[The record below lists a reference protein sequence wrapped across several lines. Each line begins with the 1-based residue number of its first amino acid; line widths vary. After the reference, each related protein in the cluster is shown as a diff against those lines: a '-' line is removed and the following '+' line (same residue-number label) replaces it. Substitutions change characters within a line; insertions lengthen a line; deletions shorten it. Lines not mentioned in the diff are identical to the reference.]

1 MFEMMRCF
9 VFLFIMLS
17 ICTSSYSQNLIDLQR
32 KVKTLV
38 LQGRYQLALD
48 EIEKDCGNIDMV
60 QNDSQDL
67 FGIAYYKAY
76 CHVALSDYDVADT
89 FLSKLTDQIITWEP
103 SKQRN
108 ENLASLDYLKGN
120 LYLSM
125 NNFNG
130 ANQLLM
136 SSKSYFDYESRFDDV
151 YVNILFTLAS
161 VKLALGQKLKAKL
174 YIDEANDILL
184 RTSKSSSLGAY
195 SITLANLYE
204 EIGKREN
211 AISLL
216 ERELLNL
223 TPNVPQSAILQIKI
237 ELAYF
242 YTLDGK
248 YQQAYDLLSDIEYE
262 DNLWLYELKA
272 SLSYLLKNGNVS
284 QYIQDYNN
292 EMMKQSYSLASH
304 FADIEFED
312 YWASLSSVSLSVNG
326 ILVNSFFQGNKGTI
340 DNKGII
346 DTYNYLLFLKNFV
359 LVNKLAISERIKN
372 DTEASALSSQASG
385 LYQELNDPHLSKDSV
400 GGIKNHLR
408 LLDKKM
414 KSLVSNSLSG
424 FSTVSLPTFAS
435 LKQNLRENE
444 VMLDFFPYYEFIS
457 YDSYHVYYAVS
468 ITTKESQVPKFLKLC
483 RVEQID
489 EILRNS
495 KLYDAKNLVFYS
507 EIWKKI
513 ERYIS
518 KKKKILISP
527 TLNLNKVNFGAIS
540 CGVKRLGDVYQLAS
554 ISTLNSLFQR
564 DCVKDSA
571 KKSIVLFGGIDY
583 DASISINKK
592 NVQDTSKTKL
602 DRSGFDYLPETL
614 NEVTDI
620 SDLLTGV
627 MNTTVYSGQKAT
639 ESQFKLLSRHSP
651 SVIHIST
658 HGFYLKG
665 KGLKAP
671 FFKNLSLSSK
681 ITYKMSKCGL
691 LFSGANN
698 AWNGIYAQDVEED
711 CILTAAEVEKMDL
724 SDTEL
729 VVLSACDTGLGDCE
743 SIDGVYGLSRAF
755 KIAGAHTIVMTLWK
769 VNDLVT
775 KEFMCEFYAQIKERL
790 EYHEAFRIAQ
800 KKLRLKYQ
808 DPLLWAPFVII
819 D

>member
-1 MFEMMRCF
+1 MMRRF
-9 VFLFIMLS
+9 VFLFVMLS
-17 ICTSSYSQNLIDLQR
+17 ICTSSYSQNLKDLQC
-32 KVKTLV
+32 KIKNLV

-48 EIEKDCGNIDMV
+48 EIEKDRENIDIL
-60 QNDSQDL
+60 QNNSREL
-67 FGIAYYKAY
+67 FNIAFYKGY
-76 CHVALSDYDVADT
+76 CLIALSDYDVADT
-89 FLSKLTDQIITWEP
+89 FLSKLSNQIITWKP

-108 ENLASLDYLKGN
+108 EYLASLDYLKGT

-130 ANQLLM
+130 ANQLFM
-136 SSKSYFDYESRFDDV
+136 SSKSYFDYESCFDDS
-151 YVNILFTLAS
+151 YVNILFSLAG

-174 YIDEANDILL
+174 YIDEANDILSK
-184 RTSKSSSLGAY
+184 TSKSSFWGVY
-195 SITLANLYE
+195 CITLAILYD
-204 EIGKREN
+204 EIGKREK
-211 AISLL
+211 AISILDN
-216 ERELLNL
+216 ELQKL
-223 TPNVPQSAILQIKI
+223 TPDFAHNAILQIKI
-237 ELAYF
+237 SLAYF

-248 YQQAYDLLSDIEYE
+248 YQQAYDLLSDIEYG

-272 SLSYLLKNGNVS
+272 SLSYLLKKGNVS

-312 YWASLSSVSLSVNG
+312 YWASLSTVSLSVNG
-326 ILVNSFFQGNKGTI
+326 LLVNSFFQGNKGTI

-359 LVNKLAISERIKN
+359 LVNKLAVSERIKN
-372 DTEASALSSQASG
+372 DTEAAALSSQASG

-400 GGIKNHLR
+400 GGIKNQLR

-424 FSTVSLPTFAS
+424 FSTVSLPTFVS
-435 LKQNLRENE
+435 LKQKLRENE

-457 YDSYHVYYAVS
+457 YDTYHVYYAVS

-489 EILRNS
+489 ELLRNS

-540 CGVKRLGDVYQLAS
+540 CGAKRLGDVYQLAS

-571 KKSIVLFGGIDY
+571 KKSIALFGGIDY
-583 DASISINKK
+583 DASISVNKK

-614 NEVTDI
+614 NEVADI
-620 SDLLTGV
+620 SDLLAGV

-775 KEFMCEFYAQIKERL
+775 KEFMCEFYGQIKEGL

-800 KKLRLKYQ
+800 QKLRLKYQ

>member
-1 MFEMMRCF
+1 MRRF

-17 ICTSSYSQNLIDLQR
+17 ICTSSYSQNLKDLQR
-32 KVKTLV
+32 KVNTLV

-89 FLSKLTDQIITWEP
+89 FLSKLTGQIITWEP

-237 ELAYF
+237 SLAYF

-248 YQQAYDLLSDIEYE
+248 YQQAYDLLSDIEYG

-272 SLSYLLKNGNVS
+272 SLSYLLKKGNVS

-312 YWASLSSVSLSVNG
+312 YWASLSTVSLSVNG
-326 ILVNSFFQGNKGTI
+326 LLVNSFFQGNKGTI

-359 LVNKLAISERIKN
+359 LVNKLAVSERIKN
-372 DTEASALSSQASG
+372 DTEAAALSSQASG

-400 GGIKNHLR
+400 GGIKNQLR

-424 FSTVSLPTFAS
+424 FSTVSLPTFVS
-435 LKQNLRENE
+435 LKQKLRENE

-457 YDSYHVYYAVS
+457 YDTYHVYYAVS

-489 EILRNS
+489 ELLRNS

-540 CGVKRLGDVYQLAS
+540 CGAKRLGDVYQLAS

-571 KKSIVLFGGIDY
+571 KKSIALFGGIDY
-583 DASISINKK
+583 DASISVNKK

-614 NEVTDI
+614 NEVADI
-620 SDLLTGV
+620 SDLLAGV

-698 AWNGIYAQDVEED
+698 AWNGFYAQDVEED

>member
-1 MFEMMRCF
+1 MRRF
-9 VFLFIMLS
+9 VFLFVMLS
-17 ICTSSYSQNLIDLQR
+17 ICTSSYSQNLKDLQC
-32 KVKTLV
+32 KIKNLV

-48 EIEKDCGNIDMV
+48 EIEKDRENIDIL
-60 QNDSQDL
+60 QNNSREL
-67 FGIAYYKAY
+67 FNIAFYKGY
-76 CHVALSDYDVADT
+76 CLIALSDYDVADT
-89 FLSKLTDQIITWEP
+89 FLSKLSNQIITWKP

-108 ENLASLDYLKGN
+108 EYLASLDYLKGT

-130 ANQLLM
+130 ANQLFM
-136 SSKSYFDYESRFDDV
+136 SSKSYFDYESCFDDS
-151 YVNILFTLAS
+151 YVNILFSLAG

-174 YIDEANDILL
+174 YIDEANDILSE
-184 RTSKSSSLGAY
+184 TSKSSFGGVY
-195 SITLANLYE
+195 CITLAILYD
-204 EIGKREN
+204 EIGKREK
-211 AISLL
+211 AISILDN
-216 ERELLNL
+216 ELQKL
-223 TPNVPQSAILQIKI
+223 TPDFAHNAILQIKI
-237 ELAYF
+237 SLAYF

-248 YQQAYDLLSDIEYE
+248 YQQAYDLLSDIEYG

-272 SLSYLLKNGNVS
+272 SLSYLLKKGNVS

-312 YWASLSSVSLSVNG
+312 YWASLSTVSLSVNG
-326 ILVNSFFQGNKGTI
+326 LLVNSFFQGNKGTI

-372 DTEASALSSQASG
+372 DTEAAALSSQASG

-400 GGIKNHLR
+400 GGIKNQLR

-424 FSTVSLPTFAS
+424 FSTVSLPTFVS
-435 LKQNLRENE
+435 LKQKLREDE

-457 YDSYHVYYAVS
+457 YDTYHVYYAVS

-489 EILRNS
+489 ELLRNS

-540 CGVKRLGDVYQLAS
+540 CGAKRLGDVYQLAS

-571 KKSIVLFGGIDY
+571 KKSIALFGGIDY
-583 DASISINKK
+583 DASISVNKK

-614 NEVTDI
+614 NEVADI
-620 SDLLTGV
+620 SDLLAGV

-639 ESQFKLLSRHSP
+639 ESQFKLLTRHSP

-775 KEFMCEFYAQIKERL
+775 KEFMCEFYGQIKEGL
-790 EYHEAFRIAQ
+790 ECHDAFRIAQ

>member
-1 MFEMMRCF
+1 MHEIMRRF

-17 ICTSSYSQNLIDLQR
+17 ICTSSYSQNLKDLQR
-32 KVKTLV
+32 KVNTLV

>member
-1 MFEMMRCF
+1 MHEIMRRF
-9 VFLFIMLS
+9 VFLFVMFS
-17 ICTSSYSQNLIDLQR
+17 ICTLSYSQNLKDLQC
-32 KVKTLV
+32 KIKNLV

-48 EIEKDCGNIDMV
+48 EIEKDRENIDIL
-60 QNDSQDL
+60 QNNSREL
-67 FGIAYYKAY
+67 FNIAFYKGY
-76 CHVALSDYDVADT
+76 CLIALSDYDVADT
-89 FLSKLTDQIITWEP
+89 FLSKLSNQIITWKP

-108 ENLASLDYLKGN
+108 EYLASLDYLKGT

-130 ANQLLM
+130 ANQLFM
-136 SSKSYFDYESRFDDV
+136 SSKSYFDYESCFDDS
-151 YVNILFTLAS
+151 YVNILFSLAG

-174 YIDEANDILL
+174 YIDEANDILSK
-184 RTSKSSSLGAY
+184 TSKSSFWGVY
-195 SITLANLYE
+195 CITLAILYD
-204 EIGKREN
+204 EIGKREK
-211 AISLL
+211 AISILDN
-216 ERELLNL
+216 ELQKL
-223 TPNVPQSAILQIKI
+223 TPDFAHNAILQIKI
-237 ELAYF
+237 SLAYF

-248 YQQAYDLLSDIEYE
+248 YQQAYDLLSDIEYG

-272 SLSYLLKNGNVS
+272 SLSYLLKKGNVS

-312 YWASLSSVSLSVNG
+312 YWASLSTVSLSVNG
-326 ILVNSFFQGNKGTI
+326 LLVNSFFQGNKGTI

-372 DTEASALSSQASG
+372 DTEAAALSSQASG

-400 GGIKNHLR
+400 GGIKNQLR

-424 FSTVSLPTFAS
+424 FSTVSLPTFVS
-435 LKQNLRENE
+435 LKQKLREDE

-457 YDSYHVYYAVS
+457 YDTYHVYYAVS

-489 EILRNS
+489 ELLRNS

-540 CGVKRLGDVYQLAS
+540 CGAKRLGDVYQLAS

-571 KKSIVLFGGIDY
+571 KKSIALFGGIDY
-583 DASISINKK
+583 DASISVNKK
-592 NVQDTSKTKL
+592 NVQDTSKTKV

-614 NEVTDI
+614 NEVADI
-620 SDLLTGV
+620 SDLLAGV

-775 KEFMCEFYAQIKERL
+775 KEFMCEFYGQIKDGL

-800 KKLRLKYQ
+800 QKLRLKYQ

>member
-1 MFEMMRCF
+1 MHEIMRRF

-17 ICTSSYSQNLIDLQR
+17 ICTSSYSQNLKDLQR
-32 KVKTLV
+32 KVNTLV

-89 FLSKLTDQIITWEP
+89 FLSKLTGQIIAWEP

-372 DTEASALSSQASG
+372 DTEAAALSSQASG

-400 GGIKNHLR
+400 GGIKNQLR

-424 FSTVSLPTFAS
+424 FSTVSFPTFVS
-435 LKQNLRENE
+435 LKQNLREDE

-457 YDSYHVYYAVS
+457 YDTYYVYYAVS

-571 KKSIVLFGGIDY
+571 KKSIALFGGIDY
-583 DASISINKK
+583 DASISVNKK

-614 NEVTDI
+614 NEVTNI
-620 SDLLTGV
+620 SDLLAGV

-681 ITYKMSKCGL
+681 ITYK
-691 LFSGANN
+691 
-698 AWNGIYAQDVEED
+698 
-711 CILTAAEVEKMDL
+711 
-724 SDTEL
+724 
-729 VVLSACDTGLGDCE
+729 
-743 SIDGVYGLSRAF
+743 
-755 KIAGAHTIVMTLWK
+755 
-769 VNDLVT
+769 
-775 KEFMCEFYAQIKERL
+775 
-790 EYHEAFRIAQ
+790 
-800 KKLRLKYQ
+800 
-808 DPLLWAPFVII
+808 II
-819 D
+819 SVQ

>member
-1 MFEMMRCF
+1 MHEIMRRF

-17 ICTSSYSQNLIDLQR
+17 ICTSLYSQNLKDLQR
-32 KVKTLV
+32 KVNTLV

-48 EIEKDCGNIDMV
+48 EIEKECGNIDIV
-60 QNDSQDL
+60 QNNNQDL

-76 CHVALSDYDVADT
+76 CHVALSD
-89 FLSKLTDQIITWEP
+89 
-103 SKQRN
+103 
-108 ENLASLDYLKGN
+108 
-120 LYLSM
+120 
-125 NNFNG
+125 FNG

-151 YVNILFTLAS
+151 YVNVLFSLAG

-174 YIDEANDILL
+174 YIDEANDILSK
-184 RTSKSSSLGAY
+184 TSKSSSLGAY

-216 ERELLNL
+216 ERELQNL

-248 YQQAYDLLSDIEYE
+248 YQQAYDLLSYIEYG

-272 SLSYLLKNGNVS
+272 SLSYLLNKGNVS

-292 EMMKQSYSLASH
+292 KMMRQSYSLASH

-372 DTEASALSSQASG
+372 DTEAAALSSQASG

-400 GGIKNHLR
+400 GGIKNQLR

-424 FSTVSLPTFAS
+424 FSTVSFPTFVS
-435 LKQNLRENE
+435 LKQNLREDE

-457 YDSYHVYYAVS
+457 YDTYHVYYAVS

-483 RVEQID
+483 RLEQID
-489 EILRNS
+489 ELLRNS

-540 CGVKRLGDVYQLAS
+540 CGAKRLGDVYQLAS

-571 KKSIVLFGGIDY
+571 KKSIALFGGIDY
-583 DASISINKK
+583 DASISVNKK

-620 SDLLTGV
+620 SDLLGGV

-755 KIAGAHTIVMTLWK
+755 KIAGADTIVMTLWK

-775 KEFMCEFYAQIKERL
+775 KEFMCEFYAQIKEGL

>member
-1 MFEMMRCF
+1 M
-9 VFLFIMLS
+9 VFLFVMLS
-17 ICTSSYSQNLIDLQR
+17 ICTLSYSQNLKDLQC
-32 KVKTLV
+32 KIKNLV

-48 EIEKDCGNIDMV
+48 EIEKDRENIDIL
-60 QNDSQDL
+60 QNNSREL
-67 FGIAYYKAY
+67 FNIAFYKGY
-76 CHVALSDYDVADT
+76 CLIALSDYDVADT
-89 FLSKLTDQIITWEP
+89 FLSKLSNQIITWKP

-108 ENLASLDYLKGN
+108 EYLASLDYLKGT

-130 ANQLLM
+130 ANQLFM
-136 SSKSYFDYESRFDDV
+136 SSKSYFDYESCFDDS
-151 YVNILFTLAS
+151 YVNILFSLAG

-174 YIDEANDILL
+174 YIDEANDILSK
-184 RTSKSSSLGAY
+184 TSKSSFWGVY
-195 SITLANLYE
+195 CITLAILYD
-204 EIGKREN
+204 EIGKREK
-211 AISLL
+211 AISILDN
-216 ERELLNL
+216 ELQKL
-223 TPNVPQSAILQIKI
+223 TPDFAHNAILQIKI
-237 ELAYF
+237 SLAYF

-248 YQQAYDLLSDIEYE
+248 YQQAYDLLSDIEYG

-272 SLSYLLKNGNVS
+272 SLSYLLKKGNVS

-312 YWASLSSVSLSVNG
+312 YWASLSTVSLSVNG
-326 ILVNSFFQGNKGTI
+326 LLVNSFFQGNKGTI

-372 DTEASALSSQASG
+372 DTEAAALSSQASG

-400 GGIKNHLR
+400 GGIKNQLR

-424 FSTVSLPTFAS
+424 FSTVSLPTFVS
-435 LKQNLRENE
+435 LKQKLREDE

-457 YDSYHVYYAVS
+457 YDTYHVYYAVS

-489 EILRNS
+489 ELLRNS

-540 CGVKRLGDVYQLAS
+540 CGAKRLGDVYQLAS

-571 KKSIVLFGGIDY
+571 KKSIALFGGIDY
-583 DASISINKK
+583 DASISVNKK
-592 NVQDTSKTKL
+592 NVQDTSKTKV

-614 NEVTDI
+614 NEVADI
-620 SDLLTGV
+620 SDLLAGV

-775 KEFMCEFYAQIKERL
+775 KEFMCEFYGQIKEGL

-800 KKLRLKYQ
+800 QKLRLKYQ

>member
-1 MFEMMRCF
+1 MRRF

-17 ICTSSYSQNLIDLQR
+17 ICTLLYSQNLKDLQR
-32 KVKTLV
+32 KVNTLV

-48 EIEKDCGNIDMV
+48 EIEKECGNIDIV
-60 QNDSQDL
+60 QNNNQDL

-89 FLSKLTDQIITWEP
+89 FISKLSNQIISWEP

-108 ENLASLDYLKGN
+108 ENLASLDYLKGD
-120 LYLSM
+120 LYQCM

-136 SSKSYFDYESRFDDV
+136 SSKSYFDYESRFDDG
-151 YVNILFTLAS
+151 YVNVLFSLAG

-174 YIDEANDILL
+174 YIDEANDILSK
-184 RTSKSSSLGAY
+184 TSKNSFWGVY
-195 SITLANLYE
+195 CITLAILYN
-204 EIGKREN
+204 EIGKREK
-211 AISLL
+211 AISILDN
-216 ERELLNL
+216 ELQKI
-223 TPNVPQSAILQIKI
+223 TPDFAQNAILQIKI
-237 ELAYF
+237 SLAYF

-248 YQQAYDLLSDIEYE
+248 YQQAYDLLSDIEYG

-272 SLSYLLKNGNVS
+272 SLLYLLKKGNVS

-292 EMMKQSYSLASH
+292 KMMKQSYSLASH

-372 DTEASALSSQASG
+372 DTEAAALSSQASG

-400 GGIKNHLR
+400 GGIKNQLR

-424 FSTVSLPTFAS
+424 FSTVSHPTFTS
-435 LKQNLRENE
+435 LKQNLREDE

-457 YDSYHVYYAVS
+457 YDTYHVYYAVS
-468 ITTKESQVPKFLKLC
+468 ITTKDSQTPKFLKLC

-489 EILRNS
+489 ELLRNS

-527 TLNLNKVNFGAIS
+527 TLNLNKVNLGAIS
-540 CGVKRLGDVYQLAS
+540 CGAKRLGDVYQLAS
-554 ISTLNSLFQR
+554 ISSLNSLFIR
-564 DCVKDSA
+564 DCVKENA
-571 KKSIVLFGGIDY
+571 KKCIALFGGIDY
-583 DASISINKK
+583 DASISVNKK
-592 NVQDTSKTKL
+592 NVQDSSKTKL

-620 SDLLTGV
+620 SDLLAGV

-639 ESQFKLLSRHSP
+639 QSQFKLLSRHSP

-671 FFKNLSLSSK
+671 FFKNLPLSSK

-698 AWNGIYAQDVEED
+698 TWNGIYAQDVEED

-743 SIDGVYGLSRAF
+743 SMDGVYGLSRAF

-775 KEFMCEFYAQIKERL
+775 KEFMCEFYGQIKEGL
-790 EYHEAFRIAQ
+790 EYHDAFRIAQ

>member
-1 MFEMMRCF
+1 MHEIMRRF

-17 ICTSSYSQNLIDLQR
+17 ICTSLYSQNLKELQR
-32 KVKTLV
+32 KVNSLV
-38 LQGRYQLALD
+38 LQGWYQLALD
-48 EIEKDCGNIDMV
+48 EIEKDWGSIDIL
-60 QNDSQDL
+60 QNDSEEL
-67 FGIAYYKAY
+67 FIIAFYKSY
-76 CHVALSDYDVADT
+76 CLIALSDYDSADT
-89 FLSKLTDQIITWEP
+89 FITKLSNQIITWEP

-108 ENLASLDYLKGN
+108 EYLASLDYLKGI

-125 NNFNG
+125 NNFSG
-130 ANQLLM
+130 ANRLLM
-136 SSKSYFDYESRFDDV
+136 SSKSYFDYESRFGNA
-151 YVNILFTLAS
+151 YVNVLFTLAN
-161 VKLALGQKLKAKL
+161 VKLALGQKLMAKL
-174 YIDEANDILL
+174 YIDEANDIL
-184 RTSKSSSLGAY
+184 SKSPKASSLGVFC
-195 SITLANLYE
+195 ITLAKLYN
-204 EIGKREN
+204 EIGKRED

-216 ERELLNL
+216 ESELQNL
-223 TPNVPQSAILQIKI
+223 TPDVAQNTILQIKI
-237 ELAYF
+237 ALAYF
-242 YTLDGK
+242 YAQEKK
-248 YQQAYDLLSDIEYE
+248 YQQAFDLISNIEYG
-262 DNLWLYELKA
+262 DNLILYELKA
-272 SLSYLLKNGNVS
+272 SLSYLLKKGNVS
-284 QYIQDYNN
+284 QYIQDYNSK
-292 EMMKQSYSLASH
+292 MMKQSYSLASH

-326 ILVNSFFQGNKGTI
+326 ILVNSFFQGTKRTI
-340 DNKGII
+340 DNKRLI

-372 DTEASALSSQASG
+372 DTEAAALSSQASG

-400 GGIKNHLR
+400 GGIKNKLR

-424 FSTVSLPTFAS
+424 FSTVSFPTFAS
-435 LKQNLRENE
+435 LKQNLREDE

-457 YDSYHVYYAVS
+457 YDTYHVYYAVS

-507 EIWKKI
+507 EIWRKI

-518 KKKKILISP
+518 KKKKILIFP

-540 CGVKRLGDVYQLAS
+540 CGAKRLGDVYQLAS

-571 KKSIVLFGGIDY
+571 KKSIALFGGIDY
-583 DASISINKK
+583 DVSISVNKK
-592 NVQDTSKTKL
+592 NVQGTSKTKL

-620 SDLLTGV
+620 SVLLTGV

-724 SDTEL
+724 SNTEL

-775 KEFMCEFYAQIKERL
+775 KEFMCEFYGQIKEGL

-800 KKLRLKYQ
+800 KRLRLKYQ

>member
-1 MFEMMRCF
+1 MHEIMRRF

-17 ICTSSYSQNLIDLQR
+17 ICTSSYSQNLKDLQR
-32 KVKTLV
+32 KVNTLV

-48 EIEKDCGNIDMV
+48 EIEKECGNIDIV
-60 QNDSQDL
+60 QNNNQDL

-89 FLSKLTDQIITWEP
+89 FISKLSNQIISWEP

-108 ENLASLDYLKGN
+108 ENLASLDYLKGD
-120 LYLSM
+120 LYQCM

-151 YVNILFTLAS
+151 YVNVLFSLAG

-174 YIDEANDILL
+174 YIDEANDILSK
-184 RTSKSSSLGAY
+184 TSKSSSLGAY

-216 ERELLNL
+216 ERELQNL

-248 YQQAYDLLSDIEYE
+248 NQQAYDLLSDIEYE

-372 DTEASALSSQASG
+372 DTEAAALSSQASG

-400 GGIKNHLR
+400 GGIKNQLR

-424 FSTVSLPTFAS
+424 FSTVSFPTFVS
-435 LKQNLRENE
+435 LKQNLREDE

-457 YDSYHVYYAVS
+457 YDTYHVYYAVS

-483 RVEQID
+483 RLEQID
-489 EILRNS
+489 ELLRNS

-540 CGVKRLGDVYQLAS
+540 CGAKRLGDVYQLAS

-571 KKSIVLFGGIDY
+571 KKSIALFGGIDY
-583 DASISINKK
+583 DASISVNKK

-620 SDLLTGV
+620 SDLLAGV

-681 ITYKMSKCGL
+681 ITY
-691 LFSGANN
+691 
-698 AWNGIYAQDVEED
+698 
-711 CILTAAEVEKMDL
+711 
-724 SDTEL
+724 
-729 VVLSACDTGLGDCE
+729 
-743 SIDGVYGLSRAF
+743 
-755 KIAGAHTIVMTLWK
+755 
-769 VNDLVT
+769 
-775 KEFMCEFYAQIKERL
+775 
-790 EYHEAFRIAQ
+790 
-800 KKLRLKYQ
+800 
-808 DPLLWAPFVII
+808 
-819 D
+819 

>member
-1 MFEMMRCF
+1 MHEIMKRF

-17 ICTSSYSQNLIDLQR
+17 ICTSLYSQNLKDLQR
-32 KVKTLV
+32 KVNTLV

-48 EIEKDCGNIDMV
+48 EIEKECGNIDIV
-60 QNDSQDL
+60 QNNNQDL

-89 FLSKLTDQIITWEP
+89 FISELSNQIISWKP

-108 ENLASLDYLKGN
+108 ENLASLDYLKGD
-120 LYLSM
+120 LYQCM

-151 YVNILFTLAS
+151 YVNVLFSLAG

-174 YIDEANDILL
+174 YIDEANDILSK
-184 RTSKSSSLGAY
+184 TSKSSSLGAY

-216 ERELLNL
+216 ERELQNL

-248 YQQAYDLLSDIEYE
+248 YQQAYDLLSDIEYG

-272 SLSYLLKNGNVS
+272 SLSYLLKKGNVS

-292 EMMKQSYSLASH
+292 KMMRQSYSLASH

-326 ILVNSFFQGNKGTI
+326 ILVNSFFQGNKETI

-372 DTEASALSSQASG
+372 DTEAAALSSQASG
-385 LYQELNDPHLSKDSV
+385 LYQELNDPHLSKDRV

-435 LKQNLRENE
+435 LKQNLREDE

-457 YDSYHVYYAVS
+457 YDTYHVYYAVS

-489 EILRNS
+489 ELLRNS

-527 TLNLNKVNFGAIS
+527 TLNLNKVNLGAIS
-540 CGVKRLGDVYQLAS
+540 CGAKRLGDVYQLAS
-554 ISTLNSLFQR
+554 ISSLNSLFKR
-564 DCVKDSA
+564 DCVKENA
-571 KKSIVLFGGIDY
+571 KKSIALFGGMDY
-583 DASISINKK
+583 DASISVNKK
-592 NVQDTSKTKL
+592 NVQDSSKTKL

-620 SDLLTGV
+620 SNLLAGV

-639 ESQFKLLSRHSP
+639 ESQFKLLSSHSP

-691 LFSGANN
+691 LFSEANN

-775 KEFMCEFYAQIKERL
+775 KEFMCEFYAQIKEGL

>member
-1 MFEMMRCF
+1 MRRF

-17 ICTSSYSQNLIDLQR
+17 ICTSSYSQNLKDLQR
-32 KVKTLV
+32 KVNTLV

-89 FLSKLTDQIITWEP
+89 FLSKLTGQIITWEP

-340 DNKGII
+340 D
-346 DTYNYLLFLKNFV
+346 TYNYLLFLKNFV

-457 YDSYHVYYAVS
+457 YDTYHVYYAVS
-468 ITTKESQVPKFLKLC
+468 ITTKESQAPKFLKLC

-495 KLYDAKNLVFYS
+495 KLYNAKNLVFYS

-540 CGVKRLGDVYQLAS
+540 CGAKRLGDVYQLAS

-571 KKSIVLFGGIDY
+571 KKSIALFGGIDY
-583 DASISINKK
+583 DASISVNKK

-602 DRSGFDYLPETL
+602 DRSGFDYLPETF

-620 SDLLTGV
+620 SDLLAGV

-724 SDTEL
+724 SDTGL

-775 KEFMCEFYAQIKERL
+775 KEFMYEFYGQIKEGL

>member
-1 MFEMMRCF
+1 MHEIMKRF

-17 ICTSSYSQNLIDLQR
+17 ICTSLYSQNLKDLQR
-32 KVKTLV
+32 KVNTLV

-48 EIEKDCGNIDMV
+48 EIEKECGNIDIV
-60 QNDSQDL
+60 QNNNQDL

-89 FLSKLTDQIITWEP
+89 FISELSNQIISWKP

-108 ENLASLDYLKGN
+108 ENLASLDYLKGD
-120 LYLSM
+120 LYQCM

-151 YVNILFTLAS
+151 YVNVLFSLAG

-174 YIDEANDILL
+174 YIDEANDILSK
-184 RTSKSSSLGAY
+184 TSKSSSLGAY

-216 ERELLNL
+216 ERELQNL

-248 YQQAYDLLSDIEYE
+248 YQQAYDLLSDIEYG

-272 SLSYLLKNGNVS
+272 SLSYLLKKGNVS

-292 EMMKQSYSLASH
+292 KMMRQSYSLASH

-372 DTEASALSSQASG
+372 DTEAAALSSQASG

-435 LKQNLRENE
+435 LKQNLREDE

-457 YDSYHVYYAVS
+457 YDTYHVYYAVS

-489 EILRNS
+489 ELLRNS

-527 TLNLNKVNFGAIS
+527 TLNLNKVNLGAIS
-540 CGVKRLGDVYQLAS
+540 CGAKRLGDVYQLAS
-554 ISTLNSLFQR
+554 ISSLNSLFKR
-564 DCVKDSA
+564 DCVKENA
-571 KKSIVLFGGIDY
+571 KKSIALFGGMDY
-583 DASISINKK
+583 DASISVNKK
-592 NVQDTSKTKL
+592 NVQDSSKTKL

-620 SDLLTGV
+620 SNLLAGV

-639 ESQFKLLSRHSP
+639 ESQFKLLSSHSP

-729 VVLSACDTGLGDCE
+729 VVLSACDTGLGDWE

-775 KEFMCEFYAQIKERL
+775 KEFMCEFYGQIKEGL

>member
-1 MFEMMRCF
+1 MKRF

-17 ICTSSYSQNLIDLQR
+17 ICTSLYSQNLKDLQR
-32 KVKTLV
+32 KVNTLV

-48 EIEKDCGNIDMV
+48 EIEKECGNIDIV
-60 QNDSQDL
+60 QNNNQDL

-89 FLSKLTDQIITWEP
+89 FISELSNQIISWKP

-108 ENLASLDYLKGN
+108 ENLASLDYLKGD
-120 LYLSM
+120 LYQCM

-151 YVNILFTLAS
+151 YVNVLFSLAG

-174 YIDEANDILL
+174 YIDEANDILSK
-184 RTSKSSSLGAY
+184 TSKSSSLGAY

-216 ERELLNL
+216 ERELQNL

-248 YQQAYDLLSDIEYE
+248 YQQAYDLLSDIEYG

-272 SLSYLLKNGNVS
+272 SLSYLLKKGNVS

-292 EMMKQSYSLASH
+292 KMMRQSYSLASH

-326 ILVNSFFQGNKGTI
+326 ILVNSFFQGNKETI

-372 DTEASALSSQASG
+372 DTEAAALSSQASG

-435 LKQNLRENE
+435 LKQNLREDE

-457 YDSYHVYYAVS
+457 YDTYHVYYAVS

-489 EILRNS
+489 ELLRNS

-527 TLNLNKVNFGAIS
+527 TLNLNKVNLGAIS
-540 CGVKRLGDVYQLAS
+540 CGAKRLGDVYQLAS
-554 ISTLNSLFQR
+554 ISSLNSLFKR
-564 DCVKDSA
+564 DCVKENT
-571 KKSIVLFGGIDY
+571 KKSIALFGGMDY
-583 DASISINKK
+583 DASISVNKK
-592 NVQDTSKTKL
+592 NVQDSSKIKL

-620 SDLLTGV
+620 SNLLAGV

-639 ESQFKLLSRHSP
+639 ESQFKLLSSHSP

-743 SIDGVYGLSRAF
+743 SIDGVYGLRRAF

-775 KEFMCEFYAQIKERL
+775 KEFMCEFYAQIKEGL

>member
-1 MFEMMRCF
+1 MRRF

-17 ICTSSYSQNLIDLQR
+17 ICTSSCSQNLKDLQR
-32 KVKTLV
+32 KVNTLV

-89 FLSKLTDQIITWEP
+89 FLSKLTGQIITWEP

-237 ELAYF
+237 SLAYF

-248 YQQAYDLLSDIEYE
+248 YQQAYDLLSDIEYG

-272 SLSYLLKNGNVS
+272 SLSYLLKKGNVS

-312 YWASLSSVSLSVNG
+312 YWASLSTVSLSVNG
-326 ILVNSFFQGNKGTI
+326 LLVNSFFQGNKGTI

-359 LVNKLAISERIKN
+359 LVNKLAVSERIKN
-372 DTEASALSSQASG
+372 DTEAAALSSQASG

-400 GGIKNHLR
+400 GGIKNQLR

-424 FSTVSLPTFAS
+424 FSTVSLPTFVS
-435 LKQNLRENE
+435 LKQKLRENE

-457 YDSYHVYYAVS
+457 YDTYHVYYAVS

-489 EILRNS
+489 ELLRNS

-540 CGVKRLGDVYQLAS
+540 CGAKRLGDVYQLAS

-571 KKSIVLFGGIDY
+571 KKSIALFGGIDY
-583 DASISINKK
+583 DASISVNKK
-592 NVQDTSKTKL
+592 NVQDTSKAKL

-614 NEVTDI
+614 NEVADI
-620 SDLLTGV
+620 SDLLAGV

-775 KEFMCEFYAQIKERL
+775 KEFMCEFYGQIKEGL

-800 KKLRLKYQ
+800 QKLRLKYQ

>member
-1 MFEMMRCF
+1 MHEIMRRF

-17 ICTSSYSQNLIDLQR
+17 ICTSLYSQNLKDLQR
-32 KVKTLV
+32 KVNTLV

-48 EIEKDCGNIDMV
+48 EIEKECGNIDIV
-60 QNDSQDL
+60 QNNNQDL

-89 FLSKLTDQIITWEP
+89 FISKLSNQIISWEP

-108 ENLASLDYLKGN
+108 ENLASLDYLKGD
-120 LYLSM
+120 LYQCM

-151 YVNILFTLAS
+151 YVNVLFSLAG

-174 YIDEANDILL
+174 YIDEANDILSK
-184 RTSKSSSLGAY
+184 TSKSSSLGAY

-216 ERELLNL
+216 ERELQNL

-248 YQQAYDLLSDIEYE
+248 YQQAYDLLSDIEYG

-272 SLSYLLKNGNVS
+272 SLSYLLNKGNVS

-340 DNKGII
+340 D
-346 DTYNYLLFLKNFV
+346 TYNYLLFLKNFV

-385 LYQELNDPHLSKDSV
+385 LYQKLNDPHLSKDSV

-457 YDSYHVYYAVS
+457 YDTYHVYYAVS
-468 ITTKESQVPKFLKLC
+468 ITTKESQAPKFLKLC

-495 KLYDAKNLVFYS
+495 KLYNAKNLVFYS

-540 CGVKRLGDVYQLAS
+540 CGAKRLGDVYQLAS

-571 KKSIVLFGGIDY
+571 KKSIALFGGIDY
-583 DASISINKK
+583 DASISVNKK

-602 DRSGFDYLPETL
+602 DRSGFDYLPETF

-620 SDLLTGV
+620 SDLLAGV

-775 KEFMCEFYAQIKERL
+775 KEFMYEFYGQIKEGL

>member
-1 MFEMMRCF
+1 MHEIMRRF

-17 ICTSSYSQNLIDLQR
+17 IYTSLYSQNLKDLQR
-32 KVKTLV
+32 KVNTLV

-48 EIEKDCGNIDMV
+48 EIEKECGNIDIV
-60 QNDSQDL
+60 QNNNQDL

-89 FLSKLTDQIITWEP
+89 FISKLSNQIISWEP

-108 ENLASLDYLKGN
+108 ENLASLDYLKGD
-120 LYLSM
+120 LYQCM

-151 YVNILFTLAS
+151 YVNVLFSLAG

-174 YIDEANDILL
+174 YIDEANDILSK
-184 RTSKSSSLGAY
+184 TSKSSSLGAY

-216 ERELLNL
+216 ERELQNL

-248 YQQAYDLLSDIEYE
+248 YQQAYDLLSDIEYG

-272 SLSYLLKNGNVS
+272 SLSYLLNKGNVS

-292 EMMKQSYSLASH
+292 KMMRQSYSLASH

-372 DTEASALSSQASG
+372 DTEAAALSSQASG

-400 GGIKNHLR
+400 GGIKNQLR

-424 FSTVSLPTFAS
+424 FSTVSFPTFVS
-435 LKQNLRENE
+435 LKQNLREDE

-457 YDSYHVYYAVS
+457 YDTYHVYYAVS

-483 RVEQID
+483 RLEQID
-489 EILRNS
+489 ELLRNS

-571 KKSIVLFGGIDY
+571 KKSIALFGGIDY
-583 DASISINKK
+583 DASISVNKK

-620 SDLLTGV
+620 SDLLAGV

-711 CILTAAEVEKMDL
+711 CILTAAEVKKMDL
-724 SDTEL
+724 Y
-729 VVLSACDTGLGDCE
+729 VMVLN
-743 SIDGVYGLSRAF
+743 
-755 KIAGAHTIVMTLWK
+755 IV
-769 VNDLVT
+769 
-775 KEFMCEFYAQIKERL
+775 E
-790 EYHEAFRIAQ
+790 
-800 KKLRLKYQ
+800 
-808 DPLLWAPFVII
+808 
-819 D
+819 

>member
-1 MFEMMRCF
+1 MRRF

-17 ICTSSYSQNLIDLQR
+17 ICTSSYSQNLKDLQR
-32 KVKTLV
+32 KVNTLV

-89 FLSKLTDQIITWEP
+89 FLSKLTGQIITWEP

-340 DNKGII
+340 D
-346 DTYNYLLFLKNFV
+346 TYNYLLFLKNFV

-385 LYQELNDPHLSKDSV
+385 LYQKLNDPHLSKDSV

-457 YDSYHVYYAVS
+457 YDTYHVYYAVS
-468 ITTKESQVPKFLKLC
+468 ITTKESQAPKFLKLC

-495 KLYDAKNLVFYS
+495 KLYNAKNLVFYS

-540 CGVKRLGDVYQLAS
+540 CGAKRLGDVYQLAS

-571 KKSIVLFGGIDY
+571 KKSIALFGGIDY
-583 DASISINKK
+583 DASISVNKK

-602 DRSGFDYLPETL
+602 DRSGFDYLPETF

-620 SDLLTGV
+620 SDLLAGV

-775 KEFMCEFYAQIKERL
+775 KEFMYEFYGQIKEGL

>member
-1 MFEMMRCF
+1 MRRF

-17 ICTSSYSQNLIDLQR
+17 ICTSLYSQNLKDLQR
-32 KVKTLV
+32 KVNTLV

-48 EIEKDCGNIDMV
+48 EIEKECGNIDIV
-60 QNDSQDL
+60 QNNNQDL

-89 FLSKLTDQIITWEP
+89 FISKLSNQIISWEP

-108 ENLASLDYLKGN
+108 ENLASLDYLKGD
-120 LYLSM
+120 LYQCM

-151 YVNILFTLAS
+151 YVNVLFSLAG

-174 YIDEANDILL
+174 YIDEANDILSK
-184 RTSKSSSLGAY
+184 TSKSSSLGAY

-216 ERELLNL
+216 ERELQNL

-248 YQQAYDLLSDIEYE
+248 YQQAYDLLSDIEYG

-272 SLSYLLKNGNVS
+272 SLSYLLNKGNVS

-292 EMMKQSYSLASH
+292 KMMRQSYSLASH

-372 DTEASALSSQASG
+372 DTEAAALSSQASG

-400 GGIKNHLR
+400 GGIKNQLR

-424 FSTVSLPTFAS
+424 FSTVSFPTFVS
-435 LKQNLRENE
+435 LKQNLREDE

-457 YDSYHVYYAVS
+457 YDTYHVYYAVS

-483 RVEQID
+483 RLEQID
-489 EILRNS
+489 ELLRNS

-540 CGVKRLGDVYQLAS
+540 CGAKRLGDVYQLAS

-571 KKSIVLFGGIDY
+571 KKSIALFGGIDY
-583 DASISINKK
+583 DASISVNKK

-620 SDLLTGV
+620 SDLLGGV

-658 HGFYLKG
+658 HE
-665 KGLKAP
+665 
-671 FFKNLSLSSK
+671 FFK
-681 ITYKMSKCGL
+681 
-691 LFSGANN
+691 
-698 AWNGIYAQDVEED
+698 
-711 CILTAAEVEKMDL
+711 
-724 SDTEL
+724 
-729 VVLSACDTGLGDCE
+729 
-743 SIDGVYGLSRAF
+743 R
-755 KIAGAHTIVMTLWK
+755 
-769 VNDLVT
+769 
-775 KEFMCEFYAQIKERL
+775 
-790 EYHEAFRIAQ
+790 
-800 KKLRLKYQ
+800 
-808 DPLLWAPFVII
+808 
-819 D
+819 

>member
-1 MFEMMRCF
+1 MRRF
-9 VFLFIMLS
+9 VFLFVMLS
-17 ICTSSYSQNLIDLQR
+17 ICTSSYSQNLKDLQC
-32 KVKTLV
+32 KIKNLV

-48 EIEKDCGNIDMV
+48 EIEKDRENIDIL
-60 QNDSQDL
+60 QNNSREL
-67 FGIAYYKAY
+67 FNIAFYKGY
-76 CHVALSDYDVADT
+76 CLIALSDYDVADT
-89 FLSKLTDQIITWEP
+89 FLSKLSNQIITWKP

-108 ENLASLDYLKGN
+108 EYLASLDYLKGT

-130 ANQLLM
+130 ANQLFM
-136 SSKSYFDYESRFDDV
+136 SSKSYFDYESCFDDS
-151 YVNILFTLAS
+151 YVNILFSLAG

-174 YIDEANDILL
+174 YIDEANDILSK
-184 RTSKSSSLGAY
+184 TSKSSFWGVY
-195 SITLANLYE
+195 CITLAILYE
-204 EIGKREN
+204 EIGKREK
-211 AISLL
+211 AISILDN
-216 ERELLNL
+216 ELQKL
-223 TPNVPQSAILQIKI
+223 TPDFAHNAILQIKI
-237 ELAYF
+237 SLAYF

-248 YQQAYDLLSDIEYE
+248 YQQAYDLLSDIEYG

-272 SLSYLLKNGNVS
+272 SLSYLLKKGNVS

-312 YWASLSSVSLSVNG
+312 YWASLSTVSLSVNG
-326 ILVNSFFQGNKGTI
+326 LLVNSFFQGNKGTI
-340 DNKGII
+340 DNKEII

-359 LVNKLAISERIKN
+359 LVNKLAFSERIKN
-372 DTEASALSSQASG
+372 DTEAAALSSQASG

-400 GGIKNHLR
+400 GGIKNQLR

-424 FSTVSLPTFAS
+424 FSTVSLPTFVS
-435 LKQNLRENE
+435 LKQKLREDE

-457 YDSYHVYYAVS
+457 YDTYHVYYAVS

-489 EILRNS
+489 ELLRNS

-540 CGVKRLGDVYQLAS
+540 CGAKRLGDVYQLAS
-554 ISTLNSLFQR
+554 ISTLNSLFQM

-571 KKSIVLFGGIDY
+571 KKSIALFGGIDY
-583 DASISINKK
+583 DASISVNKK

-614 NEVTDI
+614 NEVADI
-620 SDLLTGV
+620 SDLLAGV

-775 KEFMCEFYAQIKERL
+775 KEFMCEFYGQIKEGL

-800 KKLRLKYQ
+800 QKLRLKYQ